1 MANTLKRSLVLLGVL
16 LALLSYFFHF
26 KPSLQNFLDY
36 AFFPDGIDLRS
47 LRDAWAFTIQ
57 LLPGVQ
63 GQPIFLI
70 SLRVVFIAYWSFL
83 LLTLVQTGLALRTLR
98 SCSRRVRTWSI
109 RLAIWGLILIVL
121 FAVGTLFAG
130 AVFSLV
136 FLREPAF
143 QVNFWDVLSKVIDPV
158 VLRDTFL
165 LVSSVLW
172 LPSVGFV
179 LILVFN
185 CLTQPREDL
194 PQRA

>member
-1 MANTLKRSLVLLGVL
+1 MANTLKRSLVLLGAL
-16 LALLSYFFHF
+16 LAFLSYFFHF
-26 KPSLQNFLDY
+26 KAYLQNFLDY

-57 LLPGVQ
+57 LLPGAQ
-63 GQPIFLI
+63 GRPIFLI
-70 SLRVVFIAYWSFL
+70 SLRVVFIAYWGFL
-83 LLTLVQTGLALRTLR
+83 LLTLVQMGLGLRALR

-109 RLAIWGLILIVL
+109 ILAIWGLILIVL

-136 FLREPAF
+136 LLREPAF
-143 QVNFWDVLSKVIDPV
+143 QVSFWDVLHKVIDPA

-165 LVSSVLW
+165 IVSPVLW
-172 LPSVGFV
+172 LPTVGVV

-185 CLTQPREDL
+185 CLTQSQEDV